1 MDFQALQI
9 ELNARLH
16 GNISNA
22 AFLVQLKTWLN
33 LARKYIVALNPDWDF
48 LQTTTVEALIAN
60 QINYVLNTDIVK
72 INQDEII
79 LTASRKVLEL
89 PDVQKAGDPDITPG
103 TPTHYRLAGYQQI
116 QLLPPP
122 NAAAVTA
129 EVSITYEYSKTF
141 PTDLVANADTHGLPV
156 HLEPALL
163 DIAEVMGWLY
173 LRQAQASQSAWG
185 RALSTLQALA
195 PETELFSRFA
205 LNIQSEDVLER
216 QGR

>member
-1 MDFQALQI
+1 MDFQGLQI

-16 GNISNA
+16 GNIANA
-22 AFLVQLKTWLN
+22 AFLVQLKTWVN
-33 LARKYIVALNPDWDF
+33 LARKYISALNPDWDF
-48 LQTTTVEALIAN
+48 LQRVDVIPLVEN
-60 QINYVLNTDIVK
+60 QIDYSLTTDLMK

-89 PDVQKAGDPDITPG
+89 PDVHKAGNPDVTPG
-103 TPTHYRLAGYQQI
+103 TPTHYRLSGYRHI

-122 NAAAVTA
+122 DAAAVTA
-129 EVSITYEYSKTF
+129 EVSFTYEYTVSFTNDMVDNS
-141 PTDLVANADTHGLPV
+141 DLHTLPF
-156 HLEPALL
+156 HLEPAML
-163 DIAEVMGWLY
+163 DISEMLGWIY
-173 LRQAQASQSAWG
+173 FRRDQAAQAAWG
-185 RALSTLQALA
+185 RALSTLQSLA

>member
-22 AFLVQLKTWLN
+22 PFLVQLKTWVN
-33 LARKYIVALNPDWDF
+33 LGRKYIVALNPDWDF
-48 LQTTTVEALIAN
+48 LQTTATVVLVAD
-60 QINYVLNTDIVK
+60 QIEYSLAADLVK

-79 LTASRKVLEL
+79 LTATRTVLEN
-89 PDVQKAGDPDITPG
+89 PDVQAAGKPDVTSSTPS
-103 TPTHYRLAGYQQI
+103 HFRLAGYKKI

-129 EVSITYEYSKTF
+129 EASFTYEYSKTF
-141 PTDLVANADTHGLPV
+141 PTDMSANADPHGLPA

-163 DIAEVMGWLY
+163 DIAETLGWIY
-173 LRQAQASQSAWG
+173 LRQAQASQSAWT
-185 RALSTLQALA
+185 RALSTLQSLA
-195 PETELFSRFA
+195 PETELFSRLA
-205 LNIQSEDVLER
+205 LNLNPTDPMER